1 MHSKL
6 ARDTERAQKQLIEKN
21 VHRKVKR
28 NIEDEEEQREKT
40 HNNGLGQTK
49 AINREKHTQKTRR
62 NIKDTDEIERE
73 RKHIL
78 RTLTNKAKIEKT
90 QSKEL
95 RERQTF
101 DTQKQQTEKE
111 KNT

>member
-1 MHSKL
+1 MKL
-6 ARDTERAQKQLIEKN
+6 
-21 VHRKVKR
+21 
-28 NIEDEEEQREKT
+28 
-40 HNNGLGQTK
+40 
-49 AINREKHTQKTRR
+49 
-62 NIKDTDEIERE
+62 RE

>member
-40 HNNGLGQTK
+40 HNN
-49 AINREKHTQKTRR
+49 ACMAN
-62 NIKDTDEIERE
+62 KD
-73 RKHIL
+73 
-78 RTLTNKAKIEKT
+78 
-90 QSKEL
+90 
-95 RERQTF
+95 
-101 DTQKQQTEKE
+101 
-111 KNT
+111 